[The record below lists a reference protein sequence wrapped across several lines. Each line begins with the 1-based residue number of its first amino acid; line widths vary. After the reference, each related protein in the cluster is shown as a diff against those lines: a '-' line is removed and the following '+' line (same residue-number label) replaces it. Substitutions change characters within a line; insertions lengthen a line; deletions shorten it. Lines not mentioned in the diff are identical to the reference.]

1 MLAVEASAGM
11 KTSGTLTP
19 RGRGPP
25 AGVKADNCPKTVAA
39 VGMVKLTLGP
49 PLGLFCYCHLC
60 VRRPAEWD
68 PAVEPAGERSPAMM
82 ANSGLAV
89 RALPRHSSFSSILH
103 LIHLLFCLAPAQLL
117 PIWKNVDPSEIP
129 PPDQPSLAESPSGQN
144 WSGPSDQRSERTYSD
159 HTVLFLFLRV
169 LGSVSMRTIE

>member
-1 MLAVEASAGM
+1 MLAVEAAAGM

-68 PAVEPAGERSPAMM
+68 PAVEPAGEEVPYPDGEFWPCSSSPSTSFFLLVDPSSDSPPVL
-82 ANSGLAV
+82 SG
-89 RALPRHSSFSSILH
+89 S
-103 LIHLLFCLAPAQLL
+103 CLAPAYLEERRPVGKTTSGLTLL
-117 PIWKNVDPSEIP
+117 SRIP
-129 PPDQPSLAESPSGQN
+129 LRTELV
-144 WSGPSDQRSERTYSD
+144 WS
-159 HTVLFLFLRV
+159 
-169 LGSVSMRTIE
+169 